1 MPDDRVVD
9 TPNYESRGAR
19 RSIFDLS
26 SKSPMVAMVA
36 AEASYVM

>member
-1 MPDDRVVD
+1 MEPCIHHHPHEAEGGGEEV
-9 TPNYESRGAR
+9 T
-19 RSIFDLS
+19 FDIS